1 MCAVVSRATASVGAT
16 ARCAMVV
23 SDNHRHRHERRLGCG
38 YVRRATRD
46 GAAVTARTT
55 RGGARRASVASEDSG
70 ASTASSTVVEAT
82 SSSAAATKKP
92 SDGLKP
98 SLVVDLAKGTVKF
111 APKRRQ
117 KNGGELAKDAAVK
130 RMTFEMKDKGNV
142 TIAQLEEEDVD
153 DATNLVM
160 DLFFKVRPQDILAKN
175 RLRGEQAKRVRMG
188 LMDGVKVSEDRVLL
202 AAKVGSV
209 LVGIAEV
216 SLPDGNR
223 FGAEKLRPKAPADK
237 PYLSDVAVSPTQRGR
252 GIGRQLVYAAEQA
265 MARMGHSVVYTHT
278 KVDNDAA
285 QALFEKSGYEEPA
298 EVKASLTQA
307 QIAQRSSKNNPF
319 AKLGLVEVGHILLAK
334 QVSLDGTP

>member
-1 MCAVVSRATASVGAT
+1 MSTVMAMRAACAVGVA
-16 ARCAMVV
+16 
-23 SDNHRHRHERRLGCG
+23 DNHRGRHQSRLGRC
-38 YVRRATRD
+38 RAAR
-46 GAAVTARTT
+46 AVGDA
-55 RGGARRASVASEDSG
+55 RGGARGGVRRIARVLASSESG
-70 ASTASSTVVEAT
+70 AEAT
-82 SSSAAATKKP
+82 SSGAPAKKP

-117 KNGGELAKDAAVK
+117 RNGGELAKDAAVK

-188 LMDGVKVSEDRVLL
+188 LMDGVKISEDRVLL

-265 MARMGHSVVYTHT
+265 MARMGHTVVYTHT

-334 QVSLDGTP
+334 QISLDSAP